1 MNLDETPAE
10 IAARS
15 QMATALQQLG
25 HALVGHRVDIDLAH
39 EVAAIAR
46 DLTANVVARPTRDRT
61 RELAANPRFAGILS
75 GEPTE
80 PIGFE
85 ENLAQR
91 IRQLP
96 TKGFFDLGDSFR

>member
-80 PIGFE
+80 PIGVD
-85 ENLAQR
+85 LV
-91 IRQLP
+91 ILP
-96 TKGFFDLGDSFR
+96 TSEVGEYCPLVRP